1 MEKMIDIVLQFSK
14 YDVSGVDLVS
24 VDHVDV
30 VVEFYDCISIVGVD
44 LVTGVYMMLNS
55 KMVLLALILL
65 LVLMFL
71 QVT

>member
-14 YDVSGVDLVS
+14 YDVTGLDLVF

-30 VVEFYDCISIVGVD
+30 VEFNDCIAIVGVD
-44 LVTGVYMMLNS
+44 FAGVYMMLNL
-55 KMVLLALILL
+55 KMVLLALMLL